1 MDPTSLF
8 DLILAIIALP
18 FQIIQELVFAVGNL
32 LVFDI
37 LGLGPS
43 LPIQL

>member
-1 MDPTSLF
+1 MDPTFF

-18 FQIIQELVFAVGNL
+18 FQIIHDLVFAVGDL

-37 LGLGPS
+37 LRLGPI
-43 LPIQL
+43 LPITL

>member
-1 MDPTSLF
+1 MDPISLF

-18 FQIIQELVFAVGNL
+18 FQIIHELVFAIGDL